1 MINVFKF
8 RKKVHLLYN
17 TCEWRDEMKFF
28 KAKKFKIIRNILIII
43 FILYAIL
50 VILRINISKGTIT
63 NINIYYNTI
72 DVTIDGHTHW
82 LSADDALILN
92 KDNKIISLNTLEIGD
107 NIFILNYNWRGW
119 IYQPVASII
128 PEIYNVWFLKVID

>member
-1 MINVFKF
+1 
-8 RKKVHLLYN
+8 
-17 TCEWRDEMKFF
+17 MKFF
-28 KAKKFKIIRNILIII
+28 KRKKFKIIRNILIII